1 MLLVSFALK
10 RLNGNLIIYCLLV
23 TLIKSMKLY
32 LKNNN
37 RTPSVE
43 FYLHLDFCKLPFNF
57 RIESVKA
64 VVNETDV
71 KVTKRYVH

>member
-10 RLNGNLIIYCLLV
+10 RLNGNLIILPVGNIDQVYEA
-23 TLIKSMKLY
+23 

-43 FYLHLDFCKLPFNF
+43 FYLHLDFGKLPFNF

-71 KVTKRYVH
+71 KVTKRHVH